1 VIDDLRFVVTLVSA
15 LGCGLM
21 AGILFAFSA
30 FVMNALGRLPP
41 PQGIAAM
48 QSINVAIINPW
59 FLTVFFGTSVACA
72 FLAISSLLMW
82 HRPGTAWL
90 LSGAMIYLVGTLLVT
105 IVFNIPRNDALAA
118 ADPVSADS
126 ARLWADYLASWTTWN
141 HVRAAAALAAAAL
154 LTMALCLSGAARAA

>member
-1 VIDDLRFVVTLVSA
+1 MVDDLRFVVTFVSV

-30 FVMNALGRLPP
+30 FLMNAFGRLPP

-48 QSINVAIINPW
+48 QSINIAIINPW
-59 FLTVFFGTSVACA
+59 FLTVFLGTAVACV

-82 HRPGTAWL
+82 HRPGSGWQLAGAL
-90 LSGAMIYLVGTLLVT
+90 LYLVGTLLVT

-118 ADPVSADS
+118 ANPASADS
-126 ARLWADYLASWTTWN
+126 ARVWADYLSSWTAWN
-141 HVRAAAALAAAAL
+141 HVRAAAALVAAAL
-154 LTMALCLSGAARAA
+154 LTMALCSSGAGRAV